1 MLNKFLQLFPNLLAS
16 QEKVTQVSRKL
27 SNKIFQNCNQDARH
41 LLPGCYFY
49 AGLQIKI
56 KFFSAYSEF
65 LKEDIECWDWI
76 IYDGFGQVI
85 LHTGIG
91 DTRDDAVA
99 LAQAW
104 TVEFLQGK
112 VPFVM
117 VPGDQN
123 A

>member
-1 MLNKFLQLFPNLLAS
+1 MLERILKFFPNLLAS
-16 QEKVTQVSRKL
+16 QQKASQVSRKL
-27 SNKIFQNCNQDARH
+27 SNKIFQNCNQDVRH

-49 AGLQIKI
+49 VGLQIQI
-56 KFFSAYSEF
+56 KFFSTYSEF
-65 LKEDIECWDWI
+65 LKEDIEYWDWI

-85 LHTGIG
+85 LKTGVG
-91 DTRDDAVA
+91 DTRDEAVA
-99 LAQAW
+99 LAQVW

-112 VPFVM
+112 VPFSI

>member
-1 MLNKFLQLFPNLLAS
+1 MKLFPNLLAS
-16 QEKVTQVSRKL
+16 QQKVTQVSRKL

-56 KFFSAYSEF
+56 KSFSAYSEV
-65 LKEDIECWDWI
+65 LKEEIEYWNWLV
-76 IYDGFGQVI
+76 YDGFGQVV
-85 LHTGIG
+85 LNTGVG
-91 DTRDDAVA
+91 NTRDDAQA
-99 LAQAW
+99 LAQTW

-112 VPFVM
+112 AHFVI
-117 VPGDQN
+117 VTGNEN